1 MSFRSG
7 RVRDFYLLT
16 TEVENIFINE
26 YMPQAPGDYVKVYL
40 YALLYSKQEMGLTH
54 QAIARQLKLTESEI
68 DRAWKYWEDMGVV
81 KRERTGSDSLEYDVI
96 FVNLRE
102 LMYANNAGAN
112 EAQQALPQNGERL
125 SAAES
130 LADRPSEELCEEE
143 NKALFDYV
151 EDLKGMTLSAKE
163 LREIASWRS
172 DLSASAD
179 VIKAA
184 FQHCYEKGKTQL
196 RYVEAV
202 VREWTERGI
211 KTGDEARELA
221 EQSSKRFGE
230 YKRILSSLGIVGRVA
245 TDAERDLIDK
255 WFDEMGFSLERILE
269 ACGKTIGIQ
278 NPNVNYVNKILE
290 NWQKD
295 AATYGR
301 SVNQKTTVNQAALKE
316 YYEYLRHEAEKKSHD
331 AKAEI
336 YEKLPRIE
344 EIDGE
349 LVELGSRLSRAL
361 LGGSSENVDQI
372 RKLMMLHEEERAV
385 LLTENN
391 YPLDYTD
398 IKYLCQECKDTGI
411 DESGRRCKCSKERI
425 GEAEIWLN
433 AKKNAKNKNEKK

>member
-68 DRAWKYWEDMGVV
+68 DRAWKYWEDMGLV
-81 KRERTGSDSLEYDVI
+81 KREITGSGKLDYDIV

-102 LMYANNAGAN
+102 LMYANYAGMA
-112 EAQQALPQNGERL
+112 EAQQAPSQSGEGL
-125 SAAES
+125 STAETPV
-130 LADRPSEELCEEE
+130 DRPSEELCEEE
-143 NKALFDYV
+143 NKVLFDFV
-151 EDLKGMTLSAKE
+151 EDL
-163 LREIASWRS
+163 
-172 DLSASAD
+172 
-179 VIKAA
+179 
-184 FQHCYEKGKTQL
+184 KGKTQL

-301 SVNQKTTVNQAALKE
+301 NVNQKTTVNQAALKE
-316 YYEYLRHEAEKKSHD
+316 YYEYLRHEAEKKSQD

-411 DESGRRCKCSKERI
+411 DESGRRCKCTKERI